1 MLRVYKAYSEY
12 VSGVAAAHG
21 SHPSALLD
29 AGKMFPFSFGS
40 AMKNSD
46 VPKLGCSAFCQ
57 VCQCCQSVYWSKSSS
72 GPPVLLR
79 PAALSWELCRL
90 MRRVKRDVLR
100 LITTLIEKTADQAPP
115 LPRIL

>member
-46 VPKLGCSAFCQ
+46 VPKLGCSAFVKFANVASQCTGPK
-57 VCQCCQSVYWSKSSS
+57 VARDRQCCS
-72 GPPVLLR
+72 GR
-79 PAALSWELCRL
+79 PR
-90 MRRVKRDVLR
+90 
-100 LITTLIEKTADQAPP
+100 
-115 LPRIL
+115 